1 MKKLIP
7 LLILFSNLTFGQQ
20 AMYDICPIKNGQEV
34 PHAQVIN
41 KDEKEVELKNYIGD
55 RTVVVVFY

>member
-1 MKKLIP
+1 MKKLVL

-20 AMYDICPIKNGQEV
+20 EMYDICPIKNGQKV

-41 KDEKEVELKNYIGD
+41 KDGKEVE
-55 RTVVVVFY
+55 